1 MTPARILA
9 MSRTLSAIEAEA
21 RQLTHAEALLTAL
34 SACQTALSGL
44 LERALAGE
52 RMGEGQSLPPSEQGP
67 RCPRRVNANS
77 DFRPRAPAREGS
89 EGAP

>member
-1 MTPARILA
+1 MTPDRILA
-9 MSRTLSAIEAEA
+9 MSRTLSAVEADA

-52 RMGEGQSLPPSEQGP
+52 GVGAGSIANAFGARTALSPQRSCVLPRFIP
-67 RCPRRVNANS
+67 REETHN
-77 DFRPRAPAREGS
+77 D
-89 EGAP
+89 